1 MSRLKRLI
9 AEIHE
14 RSLWQAVLVY
24 LGASFAVL
32 EAVDLFIDYLGLP
45 RWLFPVALTFLLAG
59 LPVVAVSSLAREE
72 KYGDEVP
79 AEAAVA
85 AAEEDTKLRTLTWR
99 TMGSALLGAMAMW
112 GVVAAVLLLL
122 PARSSQLVADRIVVD
137 VFENRTGDA
146 ALDPLGSMA
155 GHWLVQGL
163 QATGGLRVVPFQ
175 ESLAFDRRSEM
186 RGRSAESGGRIAALA
201 QEAGALIVVSGSYYL
216 EGDELYLQAEISDVA
231 AGELLH
237 SPAPVGAPADSFSQA
252 LRPLQSEIRDFLFRY
267 IHPAA
272 VADTTRLPSR
282 PPEYEAYQRFLV
294 GMDYFM
300 DQDWSTAATHFR
312 LAAQLDSTYPIFN
325 YMTAIALA
333 NRGVYT
339 EAEPYV
345 ERLHGL
351 RDRMTPYERATTDW
365 LDAGLDGDLIAQL
378 RAARRMAET
387 GPYYV
392 GFYVIAHH
400 ALELNRPAEAL
411 RTLDENDVAIL
422 APNWRPYWHA
432 RAVALH
438 LLGQHEREL
447 EAAREACEQHPEVAS
462 MIALELNALAA
473 LGRSGTVLERYDEL
487 QRLGASA
494 LGPLIGVG
502 EELHAHGDP
511 ASAKV
516 VWARVV
522 SWLETE
528 AIEDLTP
535 AQQIALIQALEHL
548 ERDEEARALLEIL
561 APNDSLLYMEH
572 RGILAARRQDRQAA
586 EAVLDWLADRRG
598 RYLHGRHRYAQAR
611 VAAELGE
618 RQSALEFLRRALARG
633 QTYPA
638 IHRDHYLRDLR
649 DYPPFQ
655 ELVRPTR

>member
-1 MSRLKRLI
+1 MSRLQRLI
-9 AEIHE
+9 LEIHQ

-45 RWLFPVALTFLLAG
+45 RWLFPAALTLLLVG
-59 LPVVAVSSLAREE
+59 LPVVVVTSLAKEE

-79 AEAAVA
+79 AEAAAAA
-85 AAEEDTKLRTLTWR
+85 AAEDQRLRLLTWR
-99 TMGSALLGAMAMW
+99 TTGLALLGAMAMW
-112 GVVAAVLLLL
+112 GVVAAVLVLL
-122 PARSSQLVADRIVVD
+122 PAGGSQLDPDRTVVD
-137 VFENRTGDA
+137 VFENRTDDS

-155 GHWLVQGL
+155 GHWVVQGL
-163 QATGGLRVVPFQ
+163 QATGGLQVVPFQ
-175 ESLAFDRRSEM
+175 VSLAFDRRSKLD
-186 RGRSAESGGRIAALA
+186 GRPAPGGARIEALA
-201 QEAGALIVVSGSYYL
+201 EEAGARIVVSGSYYL
-216 EGDELYLQAEISDVA
+216 EGDELYLQAEISDVEV
-231 AGELLH
+231 GELLH

-252 LRPLQSEIRDFLFRY
+252 LRPLQSEIRDFLFSY
-267 IHPAA
+267 FHPAA
-272 VADTTRLPSR
+272 VADTTRQPSR

-294 GMDYFM
+294 GMEYFM

-312 LAAQLDSTYPIFN
+312 QAAQLDSTYPTFN
-325 YMTAIALA
+325 YMSAIALA
-333 NRGVYT
+333 NRGDYE
-339 EAEPYV
+339 EAEPYL
-345 ERLHGL
+345 ETLHGL

-365 LDAGLDGDLIAQL
+365 FDAGVQGDLIGQL

-392 GFYVIAHH
+392 GFYLIAHH

-422 APNWRPYWHA
+422 APNWRPYWYV

-438 LLGQHEREL
+438 LLGQHAREL
-447 EAAREACEQHPEVAS
+447 EAASEARELHPEVAS

-473 LGRSGTVLERYDEL
+473 LGRSGTVLERCGEL
-487 QRLGASA
+487 QRMGVPA
-494 LGPLIGVG
+494 LRTLIELG

-511 ASAKV
+511 ASAEV
-516 VWARVV
+516 VWSRLV

-535 AQQIALIQALEHL
+535 SQQIALIQALEHL
-548 ERDEEARALLEIL
+548 ERNGEARALLRVL
-561 APNDSLLYMEH
+561 SRQDSLTYMEH
-572 RGILAARRQDRQAA
+572 RGILAARRQDREAA
-586 EAVLDWLADRRG
+586 EEALDWLADRRG

-618 RQSALEFLRRALARG
+618 RQSALEFLRRALAEG
-633 QTYPA
+633 QAYPA
-638 IHRDHYLRDLR
+638 LHRDHYLRDLR

-655 ELVRPTR
+655 ELVQPER

>member
-1 MSRLKRLI
+1 MPHLKRLI

-45 RWLFPVALTFLLAG
+45 HWLFPVALTFLLAG

-85 AAEEDTKLRTLTWR
+85 AAEEDRKLRTLTWR
-99 TMGSALLGAMAMW
+99 TMGLALLGAMAMW
-112 GVVAAVLLLL
+112 GVVAAVLMLL

-163 QATGGLRVVPFQ
+163 QATGDLQVVPFQ
-175 ESLAFDRRSEM
+175 VSLAFDRRSKLD
-186 RGRSAESGGRIAALA
+186 GRPTPSGARIEALA
-201 QEAGALIVVSGSYYL
+201 EEAGARIVVSGSYYL
-216 EGDELYLQAEISDVA
+216 EGNKLYLNAEISDVTA
-231 AGELLH
+231 SALLH
-237 SPAPVGAPADSFSQA
+237 SPAPVGVPADSFSQA

-267 IHPAA
+267 FHPAA
-272 VADTTRLPSR
+272 VADTTRQPSR

-312 LAAQLDSTYPIFN
+312 QAVQLDSTYPTFN
-325 YMTAIALA
+325 YMAAIALRNQGSDA
-333 NRGVYT
+333 
-339 EAEPYV
+339 EAEPYLD
-345 ERLHGL
+345 RLNGL

-365 LDAGLDGDLIAQL
+365 LDAGIAGDRAAQL

-392 GFYVIAHH
+392 GFYLIAHH

-411 RTLDENDVAIL
+411 RTLDENDVAVL
-422 APNWRPYWHA
+422 APNWRSYWYV

-447 EAAREACEQHPEVAS
+447 EAAREARQLHPEVAS

-473 LGRSGTVLERYDEL
+473 LGRSGTVLERSDEL

-494 LGPLIGVG
+494 LGPLIEVG

-511 ASAKV
+511 ASATV
-516 VWARVV
+516 VWSRVV

-528 AIEDLTP
+528 AIEDLTR
-535 AQQIALIQALEHL
+535 AQQIAFIQALEHL
-548 ERDEEARALLEIL
+548 ERNEEARALLEIV
-561 APNDSLLYMEH
+561 ARNDSLLYMEH
-572 RGILAARRQDRQAA
+572 RGILAARRQDREGAQAA
-586 EAVLDWLADRRG
+586 LDWLADRRD

-618 RQSALEFLRRALARG
+618 RGLAMEFLRRALAEG
-633 QTYPA
+633 QIYQA